1 MHTILEHIG
10 LLGILPVAIVE
21 DEHKA
26 PLLAQTL
33 LANGLPVIE
42 VTFRTQAAV
51 RVIERIAAD
60 ASHITVGAGTVLTID
75 QVKAAADAGASFI
88 VSPGLNPKIVE
99 YCLARN
105 IPVVPGV
112 ATPTEIQHALEY
124 NLEAVKFFPAEAC
137 GGLTYLRAIAAP
149 FKNLKFIPTGGIDQ
163 SNLLPYLQCPE
174 VLACGGSWMVKPE
187 LLKEDRF
194 EEIGVMTRQAIAGML
209 GFELRHIGMNS
220 ASPEDAAEA
229 AKQLEQTFYLEPR
242 ETPGS
247 IFVGT
252 GFEVLKRQYL
262 GTHGHIAIATN
273 FIERAVAHLALKG
286 VRIKEETRD
295 TRNGRLAAVYLE
307 MEIGGYAV
315 HLLQV

>member
-1 MHTILEHIG
+1 MYTILEHIG

-21 DEHKA
+21 DERQA

-33 LANGLPVIE
+33 QESGLPVVE
-42 VTFRTQAAV
+42 VAFRTQAAV
-51 RVIERIAAD
+51 RVIENIAAD
-60 ASHITVGAGTVLTID
+60 ASHITVGAGTVLTVD
-75 QVKAAADAGASFI
+75 QAKEAVDAGASFI
-88 VSPGLNPKIVE
+88 VSPGLNSKIVE

-112 ATPTEIQHALEY
+112 ATPTEIQRALEY
-124 NLEAVKFFPAEAC
+124 DLEVLKFFPAEAC
-137 GGLTYLRAIAAP
+137 GGLPYLRAIAAP

-174 VLACGGSWMVKPE
+174 VLACGGSWMVKQE
-187 LLKEDRF
+187 LLKEGRF
-194 EEIGVMTRQAIAGML
+194 DKIAELTCQAITTML
-209 GFELRHIGMNS
+209 GFGVRHIGMNS
-220 ASPEDAAEA
+220 ASPEEA
-229 AKQLEQTFYLEPR
+229 TAVARQLEDIFHLEQR

-273 FIERAVAHLALKG
+273 FIDRAVAHLALNG
-286 VRIKEETRD
+286 VRVKEETRD
-295 TRNGRLAAVYLE
+295 VRNGRLAAVYLDV
-307 MEIGGYAV
+307 EIGGYAL